1 MSIWSDIEQALNPL
15 SGVDKLAGVVEGVW
29 ATVSDYKMWR
39 SLGWLTLGI
48 VLMLLAVGWWIG
60 PSAARR
66 SPLGLAAEGL
76 G

>member
-1 MSIWSDIEQALNPL
+1 VSIWSDIEQALNPL
-15 SGVDKLAGVVEGVW
+15 SGVDKLAGAVEGVW
-29 ATVSDYKMWR
+29 ATVTDYKMWR
-39 SLGWLTLGI
+39 SLGWLILGI
-48 VLMLLAVGWWIG
+48 ALMLMGVAFWIG